1 VSRKIGVREDQLH
14 DLACFESSRH
24 FSTQEKLVLEL
35 ATALTR
41 TPTDVSD
48 ELFARL
54 RDAFSER
61 QLVELSSA
69 VAWENYRARFNRTF
83 AIDAEG
89 FSQGQFCPL
98 PERQESST
106 SH

>member
-1 VSRKIGVREDQLH
+1 VSRKIGISEGQLR
-14 DLACFESSRH
+14 DLAHFEPSSQ

-54 RDAFSER
+54 RDVFSER

-89 FSQGQFCPL
+89 FSQDQFCPL
-98 PERQESST
+98 PER
-106 SH
+106 